1 MICIAF
7 KNKNSFDLCNRKA
20 IYKSCL
26 CGYHKNYVLN
36 SPHVSEYINSNTN
49 DNNNIIS
56 SNIEDIYILK
66 KIKLLWSKLIIA
78 KCISKYLNKKNKI
91 FYDMLNANFPHFLL
105 EGQDSWSEINIINII
120 KVNDSTYYDI
130 YFLVNYLESSLNNSN
145 MNQPYPIYPRCP
157 FTRKMYNKSELQIIK
172 NKIKKNNIKM
182 NIVLTNFFK
191 LSYIRWYNYTIKT
204 NKDNTTE
211 NIRKGFYKKMRY
223 KLVNKLDSQNNFMGY
238 WTHKNEINSIFEE
251 LYIEWVKIPP
261 YLVIAGELYQNPEK
275 KKFWDILISCK

>member
-1 MICIAF
+1 MSCIAF
-7 KNKNSFDLCNRKA
+7 KNKNSFELCNRKA
-20 IYKSCL
+20 IHKSCL

-36 SPHVSEYINSNTN
+36 TPHESNYSTINI
-49 DNNNIIS
+49 NNNNVAS
-56 SNIEDIYILK
+56 DNIEDIYILK

-78 KCISKYLNKKNKI
+78 KCISKYIRNKNNIFYNMLNKK
-91 FYDMLNANFPHFLL
+91 YSHFLL
-105 EGQDSWSEINIINII
+105 EGQDSWSEINIKNII
-120 KVNDSTYYDI
+120 KINNSTYYDI
-130 YFLVNYLESSLNNSN
+130 NFLINYLTNSLNNSN

-157 FTRKMYNKSELQIIK
+157 FTRKMYNKNELQIIK
-172 NKIKKNNIKM
+172 DKIKENNIKID
-182 NIVLTNFFK
+182 IVLTNFFK
-191 LSYIRWYNYTIKT
+191 SSYIRWYNYKIKT

-223 KLVNKLDSQNNFMGY
+223 KLVNKLDSQNNFTGY

>member
-105 EGQDSWSEINIINII
+105 EGQDSWTEINIINII

-172 NKIKKNNIKM
+172 NKIKKNNKKM
-182 NIVLTNFFK
+182 KNILIIFFK

>member
-105 EGQDSWSEINIINII
+105 EGQDSWTEINIINII